1 MNLLFWKRKK
11 AEPEQRSNSYLESA
25 CYALGLSNATLNLA
39 NYPAMSLSPVYSAVQ
54 IISNAIASL
63 PIDVCI
69 KQDNRKQKL
78 DNHTVYHLFD
88 NTLMTR
94 YTTMK
99 TMMCD
104 LLLIGNAYAYIKRD
118 ETGKPIE
125 LRYVRPS
132 DVQIEFNEAK
142 QQLYYKIPTVRRGA
156 IEPIDMIH
164 LTINSLEGVYGR
176 GILFFAD
183 KTVKLAKNADKASSN
198 FFSSGCAVN
207 GILSSDAMRLT
218 DEQRNKIRQSWTS
231 AQTGDGSGIAV
242 LEAGMKYSPVASS
255 MQDAQMIETRLFNV
269 NEIAR
274 FFNISPILL
283 GDLSHSQYGTIE
295 SANIEFVQHTL
306 LPYVEMIECEFT
318 RKLILPVEHNI
329 YINFN
334 TNVLLKAD
342 KQTEANYITT
352 LTKNGIITINEARQM
367 LSLNPID
374 GCDDLILPY
383 TDVASNKVNETD
395 TDKDE
400 DNDKNNDE
408 ENGEGDKKLQD
419 ESGAEK

>member
-1 MNLLFWKRKK
+1 MNLFFWRRKK
-11 AEPEQRSNSYLESA
+11 AKTEERSGSYFDSA
-25 CYALGLSNATLNLA
+25 CYTLGLSNATLNLA

-63 PIDVCI
+63 PIHVCI
-69 KQDNRKQKL
+69 KQDNKRQTL
-78 DNHTVYHLFD
+78 DDHALYHVFER
-88 NTLMTR
+88 TMMTK

-104 LLLIGNAYAYIKRD
+104 LLLSGNAYAYIKRD
-118 ETGKPIE
+118 KNGTPIE

-132 DVQIEFNEAK
+132 DVNIEFDE
-142 QQLYYKIPTVRRGA
+142 RRQILFYNIGVVKRGR

-164 LTINSLEGVYGR
+164 LTINSLDGVNGR
-176 GILFFAD
+176 GILFFAE
-183 KTVKLAKNADKASSN
+183 KTIRLAKNADKASSN

-218 DEQRNKIRQSWTS
+218 DEQRAKIRQSWTT

-255 MQDAQMIETRLFNV
+255 MSDAQMIETRLFNV

-274 FFNISPILL
+274 FFNISPVLL

-318 RKLILPVEHNI
+318 RKLIMPNEHNT
-329 YINFN
+329 YISFD

-342 KQTEANYITT
+342 KQSESNYITT
-352 LTKNGIITINEARQM
+352 LTKNGIITINEARVM
-367 LSLNPID
+367 LGLNPVD

-383 TDVASNKVNETD
+383 TDVASNKLNNTDEDKNNE
-395 TDKDE
+395 DE
-400 DNDKNNDE
+400 DNGKGDTQLPDNAGTE
-408 ENGEGDKKLQD
+408 EQQ
-419 ESGAEK
+419 